1 MFETYGPSL
10 VGLVLIVSV
19 HLQVGRMHFLE
30 RRDGVWLDFLAGIA
44 AGYVFVDILPHLAD
58 KQVKFAK
65 LGDEGMH
72 GFLHLH
78 IYVLALIGFLA
89 FLGVFLAGQRGRLQ
103 IGTTVASFADS
114 PLPIKVELV
123 SLALYTGLIGYMLA
137 EQPTHRAEPSLVFAS
152 AMAAHYVG
160 LDHLVRHHYP
170 KLYDGTERYLLVALL
185 VLGWLLG
192 VFIEFSGLLYA
203 AVFAFLAGG
212 IIVMTAIYELPR
224 ITSKRRYWSFCS
236 GAAVFTLAIMALE
249 SVRMVD

>member
-1 MFETYGPSL
+1 MLDTYGASL
-10 VGLVLIVSV
+10 VGLVLIGLV
-19 HLQVGRMHFLE
+19 HLLVGRMHFLE

-44 AGYVFVDILPHLAD
+44 VAYVFVDILPHLAD

-65 LGDEGMH
+65 LGDEGLH

-89 FLGVFLAGQRGRLQ
+89 FLGILLSAQRDRLQ
-103 IGTTVASFADS
+103 MVTMDITFAGA
-114 PLPIKVELV
+114 PLAIKVEVV

-160 LDHLVRHHYP
+160 LDHLSRHHYP
-170 KLYDGTERYLLVALL
+170 KLYDGIERYLLVAFL

-192 VFIEFSGLLYA
+192 TFLEFSGLPYA
-203 AVFAFLAGG
+203 ATFAFLAGG
-212 IIVMTAIYELPR
+212 IIAVTTVYELPR
-224 ITSKRRYWSFCS
+224 ITSKGRYWSFCC
-236 GAAVFTLAIMALE
+236 GAAAFTLVIMALE
-249 SVRMVD
+249 SVRLVD